1 MRQNLKFSSQSQ
13 SPYSSEEISPAAT
26 SKHYR
31 EYRDDVHNQPLRGTH
46 VRKSERM
53 GDNLKER

>member
-1 MRQNLKFSSQSQ
+1 MSSSMHCH
-13 SPYSSEEISPAAT
+13 PHDVVILNNAVVAT

-31 EYRDDVHNQPLRGTH
+31 EYRDDGHNQPLRGTH

-53 GDNLKER
+53 GDNLKEG